1 MQVEVTANGLERR
14 LTIAVP
20 AEKFDQEIKTR
31 LKSLSQQVRLDGFRA
46 GKVPF
51 KVVERRWG
59 GSVRQEVRN
68 DLMQSS
74 FYEAINQ
81 EQLRPAGLPRFELQ
95 QEAPGTGLKY
105 TATFEVYP
113 EFELQVPT
121 NLKVEKPTTEIS
133 EADID
138 AMVET
143 LRKQRSTWAPVTR
156 AARQGDRMVLDFEGS
171 LDGAEFPGNT
181 AKDYSVVLGS
191 GSLIASFEEKLV
203 GLEPG
208 QESDFDVEFPAD
220 YRVQDLA
227 GKRVHFK
234 VKVHEV
240 AETKLPDL
248 DEAFFKSFGVQG
260 GGMPAFREEVK
271 ATMGREAEQAVKERV
286 KTQVMDALMAANP
299 IQLPKALID
308 EEVARVKEHA
318 SELNLAAQGAEELE
332 KALEE
337 RARRRVALGLIIA
350 EIILKNQFKADPNK
364 VRAAV
369 DAVAATYE
377 HPEEVVKWYY
387 TKRERLSNVEALV
400 LEDQAVEWLVQQA
413 EVSEKPLPFQE
424 LVSTN
429 RQGA

>member
-318 SELNLAAQGAEELE
+318 GELNLAAQGGAELD